1 MKIFKA
7 KEESVSDCMR
17 RIYDSYLSTVHLI
30 TLLPSDPLYQKIKIY
45 LIEKMRLT
53 PNINNLD
60 ENLAYICSQEADDI
74 ARKSTQEK
82 AGKNVFKVTDE
93 EVVKDPTK
101 KEVHCK
107 MCEKK
112 HARFACS

>member
-1 MKIFKA
+1 
-7 KEESVSDCMR
+7 
-17 RIYDSYLSTVHLI
+17 
-30 TLLPSDPLYQKIKIY
+30 
-45 LIEKMRLT
+45 MRLT